1 MDRRVGTY
9 RGPMPPD
16 GPDPLPAGVPPVVDR
31 RRSVRVAAMIG
42 VGLMAAVDEI
52 VFHQLLAWH
61 HFVDRSTTQVALAS
75 DGVLH
80 SLELVLLV
88 AGGFGFSDLRRR
100 GALAPRSAWAG
111 LVLGA
116 GAFQLWD
123 GVVDHKV
130 LRLHQ
135 VRYDVELLPYDLAW
149 NGVAVLL
156 LVTGVVL
163 LRRSRPEGAAA
174 ADVPAVPPR
183 RDR

>member
-1 MDRRVGTY
+1 MGRE
-9 RGPMPPD
+9 
-16 GPDPLPAGVPPVVDR
+16 DPSVPDR

-61 HFVDRSTTQVALAS
+61 HFVDRSTTRFALAS

-80 SLELVLLV
+80 ALELVLLV
-88 AGGFGFSDLRRR
+88 AGFFLLSDLRRR
-100 GALAPRSAWAG
+100 RELVPRSAWGG
-111 LVLGA
+111 LVLGM

-135 VRYDVELLPYDLAW
+135 VRYDVDLLPYDLAW
-149 NGVAVLL
+149 NAA
-156 LVTGVVL
+156 GVVL
-163 LRRSRPEGAAA
+163 VVVGVLVLRAGRGAAPHA
-174 ADVPAVPPR
+174 GAGGR
-183 RDR
+183 